1 MKEEIEDVLATSD
14 GRAALRQKV
23 QAELVV
29 CSLKLSAMQEDH
41 QKCLTLLALLDSL
54 DADYTA
60 RRAATT
66 IH

>member
-23 QAELVV
+23 QAELIV
-29 CSLKLSAMQEDH
+29 CSLNLSGMQESR
-41 QKCLTLLALLDSL
+41 QKWLTLLALLDSL
-54 DADYTA
+54 DADYA
-60 RRAATT
+60 GRRAATT